1 VYRHGVDE
9 LLCSNTRVLF
19 SRTLVRTRAR
29 RRPAGVTKSAN
40 RRCTCCPQQENH
52 APDPDSRTRHHV
64 YFITNT
70 GQSHQL
76 QLYMP
81 GYDFCVFAF

>member
-1 VYRHGVDE
+1 MH
-9 LLCSNTRVLF
+9 
-19 SRTLVRTRAR
+19 
-29 RRPAGVTKSAN
+29 
-40 RRCTCCPQQENH
+40 
-52 APDPDSRTRHHV
+52 PDSRTRHHHV